1 MDKEKLD
8 HLQNKVGSSLGRQI
22 ADLEQVT
29 KALEADLHTSEG
41 PERAK
46 DQALLSAA
54 QTLLQQLK
62 DAQVN
67 IGRLIQNSEDSREK

>member
-8 HLQNKVGSSLGRQI
+8 NLQSKVGSSLGKQI
-22 ADLEQVT
+22 AELEQVT
-29 KALEADLHTSEG
+29 KALEADMQTSTGTTRE
-41 PERAK
+41 K

-67 IGRLIQNSEDSREK
+67 ISRLINNPGTDRDK

>member
-1 MDKEKLD
+1 MDKEKLEN
-8 HLQNKVGSSLGRQI
+8 LQNKVGSSLGKQI

-29 KALEADLHTSEG
+29 KALENDLLTSSGAD
-41 PERAK
+41 RAK

-54 QTLLQQLK
+54 QALLQQLK

-67 IGRLIQNSEDSREK
+67 ISRLIDNSPNSNT

>member
-1 MDKEKLD
+1 MDKEKLEN
-8 HLQNKVGSSLGRQI
+8 LQNKVGSSLGKQI

-29 KALEADLHTSEG
+29 QALENDLLTSTGAGRE
-41 PERAK
+41 K
-46 DQALLSAA
+46 DLALLSAA

-67 IGRLIQNSEDSREK
+67 ISRLIDNSSDSNS

>member
-29 KALEADLHTSEG
+29 KALEADLQTSEG
-41 PERAK
+41 AERAK

-67 IGRLIQNSEDSREK
+67 IGRLIQNSGDNREK

>member
-1 MDKEKLD
+1 MDKEKLEN
-8 HLQNKVGSSLGRQI
+8 LQSKVGSSLGKQI

-29 KALEADLHTSEG
+29 KALEADLQTSSG
-41 PERAK
+41 ADRQK

-67 IGRLIQNSEDSREK
+67 IGKLINTKNPENGK